1 MSSGGL
7 FDALFGDEQGQG
19 ADASSADASSGTTA
33 PNGAQMTPIARP
45 NGATGGSWM
54 DKTAQKD
61 PWKLVLLG
69 AVAGLAVG
77 AIGGAVAGVAIERS
91 RAPRRPVRYLPE
103 FDRYRV
109 A

>member
-7 FDALFGDEQGQG
+7 FDTLFGGEQGQG
-19 ADASSADASSGTTA
+19 ADASSEGTRA
-33 PNGAQMTPIARP
+33 NGAQMTPIARP